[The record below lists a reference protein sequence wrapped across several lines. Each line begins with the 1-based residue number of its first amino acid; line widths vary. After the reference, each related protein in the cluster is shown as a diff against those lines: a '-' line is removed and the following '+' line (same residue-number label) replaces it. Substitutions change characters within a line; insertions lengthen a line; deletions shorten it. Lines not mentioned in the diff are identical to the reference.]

1 MPLVCSIRIANS
13 ICVLLGE
20 EGHSDADFLLI
31 FLYYRLQNGNEILLL
46 LRILLIGYIPTE
58 LAQKIDVVHET
69 RPPNR
74 RFSYK
79 AKGEGNTGIAVWI
92 ERVP

>member
-1 MPLVCSIRIANS
+1 MPLVCSFRIANN

-46 LRILLIGYIPTE
+46 LRILLVGYIPTE
-58 LAQKIDVVHET
+58 LAQKIDVVHEAG
-69 RPPNR
+69 PPNTI
-74 RFSYK
+74 FSYR
-79 AKGEGNTGIAVWI
+79 AKGRGIQ
-92 ERVP
+92 E